1 MKNKKVIYV
10 LIPLVIVV
18 WGFIGYRIFVL
29 LKQKDTS
36 SFQHHPEKLQP
47 QEKEIIDT
55 FYLIADYPDPFLK
68 SNTGYRTNKTSKSRN
83 SQKKNQKKKNIRWP
97 NIEYKGLIKNQK
109 TEKIVI
115 NIKINNKNMLMSEGE
130 EMEQVMLLKIF
141 NDSIITEFFT
151 EKRTILKQ

>member
-10 LIPLVIVV
+10 LIPLVIFV
-18 WGFIGYRIFVL
+18 WGFIGYRIFAL

-36 SFQHHPEKLQP
+36 SFQHHMEKLQL

-68 SNTGYRTNKTSKSRN
+68 SNTGYRTNKTSKYRN
-83 SQKKNQKKKNIRWP
+83 SQKKNQKKRDIRWP

-109 TEKIVI
+109 TEKTVI
-115 NIKINNKNMLMSEGE
+115 NIKINNKNMLMSEGD
-130 EMEQVMLLKIF
+130 EMEQVRLLKVF
-141 NDSIITEFFT
+141 NDSSSSKHF
-151 EKRTILKQ
+151 KC